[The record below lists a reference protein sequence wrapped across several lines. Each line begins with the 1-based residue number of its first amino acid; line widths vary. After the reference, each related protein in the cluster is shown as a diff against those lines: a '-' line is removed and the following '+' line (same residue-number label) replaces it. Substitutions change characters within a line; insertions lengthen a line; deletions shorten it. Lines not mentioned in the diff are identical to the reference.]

1 LPRYAIYF
9 VPSAATEFFRFGSAV
24 LGYDCYTGGS
34 IGRPAILNAEP
45 ELWDRLTAEPRR
57 YGFHA
62 TLKAPFNLSPS
73 CREAQLVSAL
83 HSFAGLGHA
92 LPALTPAVRMLSGFA
107 AIVPAVASPAIDELA
122 AKCTT
127 IFDAFRAPMTAQER
141 AQRVASGLNQS
152 QIANLD
158 RWGYPYLFADFR
170 FHMTLTSRV
179 DVERRDDVL
188 AALQKALGRACK
200 DRALAIER
208 ISLLRQNDA
217 NTPFRVIEQATLR
230 PAR

>member
-24 LGYDCYTGGS
+24 LGYDCYTGAS
-34 IGRPAILNAEP
+34 VRRPAALDAEP
-45 ELWDRLTAEPRR
+45 EFWDRLTAEPRS

-62 TLKAPFNLSPS
+62 TLKAPFTLSPS
-73 CREAQLVSAL
+73 SGEAQLVSAL
-83 HSFAGLGHA
+83 HSFAGLGHSI
-92 LPALTPAVRMLSGFA
+92 PALMPAVQMLSGFA
-107 AIVPAVASPAIDELA
+107 AIVPAAASPAIDELA

-141 AQRVASGLNQS
+141 AQRVAAGLNQS

-179 DVERRDDVL
+179 DRERRDDVL
-188 AALQKALGRACK
+188 ATLQKALGRTCK

-208 ISLLRQNDA
+208 ISLVRQNDA

-230 PAR
+230 VAR